1 METSEQ
7 PELKQRSPKASRAFL
22 NGALLVLAVFLA
34 IMYLR
39 EPLLIAYFATI
50 SGAIAAV
57 AFLTRFR
64 QLTKA
69 SSAVQAVKHRK
80 LTILLLILVLSFP
93 FLLFLVARFIE
104 PTIWFLILA
113 SVASGVGLSEIILY
127 TYSRTLVRKHE

>member
-1 METSEQ
+1 
-7 PELKQRSPKASRAFL
+7 
-22 NGALLVLAVFLA
+22 
-34 IMYLR
+34 MYLR
-39 EPLLIAYFATI
+39 EPLLIAYFAI
-50 SGAIAAV
+50 ASGAIAAV